1 LTIDEKW
8 IWAQHLASRRDGVMK
23 IGLNLQ
29 PQHRVFA
36 GFAIEGLAFGGIY
49 TRVSDIQT
57 AMDVGQAAIGVAL
70 IGIAAGLMFSI
81 TVLSSHFEK
90 FGFRKI
96 ILFAVPSMCLFSA
109 VASLALNP
117 VTMFFWLFLFGTAGA
132 ASNTVIN
139 VEADRTEL
147 LVGWRIMNRCH
158 AIYSLG
164 FLSTALIGAAARQL
178 QITPFVHL
186 LALGFA
192 LSVAV
197 ILAFGQFQPAPARA
211 ENQSAK
217 APLFAIPTAG
227 VLLAGIFSLAGM
239 IYEGAAADWGAI
251 YMRDVFAVAPFIG
264 GLALTLSSVSQAATR
279 FCSDRLVDRLGPI
292 KVAQIMLLVLGIGAL
307 AITFSSM
314 WLFALI
320 GFAFTGAGNA
330 VIMPLAISAIAKRA
344 DRPAAINVAALTQFS
359 WVAFFAGPPL
369 IGMLAQHIHVRMTFG
384 AALPL
389 IALSFVL
396 APVVL
401 REQPKKQTA

>member
-1 LTIDEKW
+1 
-8 IWAQHLASRRDGVMK
+8 MK
-23 IGLNLQ
+23 FGLDLQ

-49 TRVSDIQT
+49 TRVGDIQL
-57 AMDVGQAAIGVAL
+57 AMGVGQAAIGAAL
-70 IGIAAGLMFSI
+70 IGIAAGLMFSV
-81 TVLSSHFEK
+81 TALSSRFEK

-96 ILFAVPSMCLFSA
+96 VLIAIPLMCLFSA
-109 VASLALNP
+109 ISSLAPNP
-117 VTMFFWLFLFGTAGA
+117 VAVFFWLFLLGTAGGA
-132 ASNTVIN
+132 CNTVIN

-178 QITPFVHL
+178 QITPFIHL
-186 LALGFA
+186 LALGIA

-197 ILAFGQFQPAPARA
+197 ILAFGQFQPAPARE

-217 APLFAIPTAG
+217 APLFVIPTAG

-239 IYEGAAADWGAI
+239 IYEGAAADWSAI
-251 YMRDVFAVAPFIG
+251 YMRDVFAVVPFIG

-314 WLFALI
+314 WFFALI

-389 IALSFVL
+389 IALSFLL